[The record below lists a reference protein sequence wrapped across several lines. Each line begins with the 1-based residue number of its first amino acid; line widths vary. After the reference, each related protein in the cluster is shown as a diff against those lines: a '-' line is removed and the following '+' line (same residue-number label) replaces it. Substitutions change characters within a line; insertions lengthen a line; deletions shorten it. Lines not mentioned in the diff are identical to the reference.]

1 MKRKILTA
9 VFAALM
15 TCAVSLGALVGC
27 GESDTLSFWA
37 YEPSSAEDIAGLRSL
52 VQEFTDETGVAVNLN
67 LVPKDNYNTA
77 FNTALVGNKRPDVA
91 YLDQPLIADFAADGT
106 LAELSSFYTAN
117 GLTGEDFFAGAYDTV
132 EYGTGVYGV
141 PLTMTTTVLF
151 YNKEYVSELPASWAE
166 WLALGQN
173 RPADAALFDG
183 IGTGGYASWYFQAFL
198 SNVGGSLMD
207 ASNETV
213 TFNSD
218 QGVAAAQ
225 MLRDMYNLSPAN
237 LRNATNAFG
246 NGNAMFKLGSSSD
259 IENIGNAFTIDFG
272 VTAFPPQTAGSTS
285 YSNIGGENLVILD
298 GTKKR
303 DDAEALVAF
312 LLREENMQKIAEYTG
327 NFAAVKEYAVVAEDD
342 PYAAMKQVVL
352 QQLDTAQARP
362 SVAGW
367 LYINDNYLATALE
380 SILAEDQ
387 SAITAEAIG
396 AFLDTAAQQAA
407 SYLAS
412 VR

>member
-1 MKRKILTA
+1 
-9 VFAALM
+9 
-15 TCAVSLGALVGC
+15 
-27 GESDTLSFWA
+27 
-37 YEPSSAEDIAGLRSL
+37 
-52 VQEFTDETGVAVNLN
+52 
-67 LVPKDNYNTA
+67 
-77 FNTALVGNKRPDVA
+77 
-91 YLDQPLIADFAADGT
+91 
-106 LAELSSFYTAN
+106 
-117 GLTGEDFFAGAYDTV
+117 
-132 EYGTGVYGV
+132 
-141 PLTMTTTVLF
+141 
-151 YNKEYVSELPASWAE
+151 
-166 WLALGQN
+166 
-173 RPADAALFDG
+173 
-183 IGTGGYASWYFQAFL
+183 
-198 SNVGGSLMD
+198 
-207 ASNETV
+207 
-213 TFNSD
+213 
-218 QGVAAAQ
+218 

-272 VTAFPPQTAGSTS
+272 VTAFPPQTEGGTS

-298 GTKKR
+298 ASKNRT
-303 DDAEALVAF
+303 DAEALIAF

-342 PYAAMKQVVL
+342 PYAAQKQVVL

-367 LYINDNYLATALE
+367 LYVNDSYLATALE

-387 SAITAEAIG
+387 AAITAAEIG

>member
-1 MKRKILTA
+1 MKKFLTA
-9 VFAALM
+9 VLAALM
-15 TCAVSLGALVGC
+15 ACTVSLGVLAGC
-27 GESDTLSFWA
+27 GGGSDTLSFWA

-106 LAELSSFYTAN
+106 LAELSPFYTAN

-132 EYGTGVYGV
+132 EYDGGVYGV

-151 YNKEYVSELPASWAE
+151 YNKEYVSELPASWAD

-173 RPADAALFDG
+173 RPADTALFDG
-183 IGTGGYASWYFQAFL
+183 IGSGGYASWYFQAFL

>member
-37 YEPSSAEDIAGLRSL
+37 YEPSSAEDITGLRSL

-106 LAELSSFYTAN
+106 LAELSPFYTAN

-132 EYGTGVYGV
+132 EYDGGVYGV

-151 YNKEYVSELPASWAE
+151 YNKEYVSELPASWAD

-173 RPADAALFDG
+173 RPADTALFDG
-183 IGTGGYASWYFQAFL
+183 IGSGGYASWYFQAFL
-198 SNVGGSLMD
+198 SNVGGTLMD
-207 ASNETV
+207 ASNRTV

-396 AFLDTAAQQAA
+396 GLLDTAAQQAT
-407 SYLAS
+407 SYLAAL
-412 VR
+412 R